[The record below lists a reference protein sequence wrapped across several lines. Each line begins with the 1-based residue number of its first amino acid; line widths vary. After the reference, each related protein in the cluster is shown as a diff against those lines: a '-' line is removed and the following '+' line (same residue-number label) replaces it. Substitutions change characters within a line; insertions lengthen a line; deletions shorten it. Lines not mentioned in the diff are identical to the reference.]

1 MQLLSFAISALLA
14 ATASARSL
22 SSVAKLNVHDTPTG
36 IIPVKPARADRA
48 NRQLWGWDKDV
59 QDGEACG
66 DANDGAS
73 CPKGSWCTV
82 ELCSSGKE
90 GQTCA
95 HGWGNAD
102 CNDGLS
108 CISRG
113 ICARNAERGVACGDS
128 AGNVDC
134 VSGYWCSNSE
144 IYAEQ
149 AQIDA
154 GDTKTLHRCQD
165 SFWKSG
171 TLVKVAEVAGA
182 VAGTALVVAT
192 GGAALAIVSPV
203 ATYSAAAGAG
213 VAIGE
218 GLAIGGGAVTVAG
231 AGTGIVAGGVIGG
244 EAIAA
249 NN

>member
-113 ICARNAERGVACGDS
+113 ICARNAERGAACGDS

-134 VSGYWCSNSE
+134 ASGYWCSNSE

-154 GDTKTLHRCQD
+154 GDTKKLHRCQD

-171 TLVKVAEVAGA
+171 SNYIQFG
-182 VAGTALVVAT
+182 
-192 GGAALAIVSPV
+192 
-203 ATYSAAAGAG
+203 
-213 VAIGE
+213 
-218 GLAIGGGAVTVAG
+218 
-231 AGTGIVAGGVIGG
+231 
-244 EAIAA
+244 
-249 NN
+249 